1 MRIKELRK
9 EKNISQS
16 KLAEEINL
24 SNGAIGNYEQG
35 LREPDI
41 STLIALA
48 DYFGVSIDYLVEHS
62 PAGSSDNPF
71 TADEL
76 ELIGEYRK
84 LDAAD
89 QARLFKIVKA
99 LGRAALEEKKLGID
113 AG

>member
-1 MRIKELRK
+1 MRLRELRK
-9 EKNISQS
+9 VKGVYQKDLAIILNVSESAISQ
-16 KLAEEINL
+16 
-24 SNGAIGNYEQG
+24 YEKG

-41 STLIALA
+41 QTLCTLA

-89 QARLFKIVKA
+89 QVRLFKIVKA
-99 LGRAALEEKKLGID
+99 LGRAALEEKNRESD
-113 AG
+113 VV

>member
-71 TADEL
+71 TTDEL

-99 LGRAALEEKKLGID
+99 LGRAAREEKKLGID

>member
-1 MRIKELRK
+1 MRIKELRQLK
-9 EKNISQS
+9 GVTQGEIADKLNITSQVIS
-16 KLAEEINL
+16 R
-24 SNGAIGNYEQG
+24 YENN

-41 STLIALA
+41 QTLCALA
-48 DYFGVSIDYLVEHS
+48 DFFGVTIDYLVEHS

-71 TADEL
+71 TANEL

-99 LGRAALEEKKLGID
+99 LGRAALEEKNRESD
-113 AG
+113 VV

>member
-76 ELIGEYRK
+76 ELISEYRK
-84 LDAAD
+84 LDSSD

-99 LGRAALEEKKLGID
+99 LGSAALEEKNREID
-113 AG
+113 VI

>member
-1 MRIKELRK
+1 MRLRELRK
-9 EKNISQS
+9 VKGVYQKDLAIILNLSEAAISQ
-16 KLAEEINL
+16 
-24 SNGAIGNYEQG
+24 YEKG

-41 STLIALA
+41 QTLCALA
-48 DYFGVSIDYLVEHS
+48 DYFGVSIDYLVEHT
-62 PAGSSDNPF
+62 PAESSDNLF

-99 LGRAALEEKKLGID
+99 LGRAALEEKNRESD
-113 AG
+113 VV

>member
-62 PAGSSDNPF
+62 PAGSSENPF